1 MEQEKVNEDV
11 QKLTKAKFSY
21 EFFGKSIVDQS
32 EYGDTGYVMKDFHK
46 KWVDVLED
54 AVDAEEARKVAIT
67 AFTGSSKTETL
78 GVLYPLWKM
87 FSEPG
92 FEVLITSNNMNH
104 SKEILSRIKFHIE
117 NSEYLE
123 DYKDEAEHTWAQKE
137 IELTNGS
144 KAEVRA
150 LYDGVKGAH
159 VDYVFCD
166 EAAEYEDKELFS
178 RYVETRIRRKD
189 GVICLGS
196 TPVHENDLMQK
207 VGEGEKEDNSN
218 VSQEG
223 YWNGTYPV
231 EEKIDEDKAQEMDD
245 VYQNKNGDW
254 VRPTFPE
261 AFDRN
266 DIETLRE
273 ENPVTFQKEY
283 LCQPLAV
290 EGDMFDPND
299 VIECFD
305 ESQKLNQSVREDAR
319 YVMGC
324 DFAISTK
331 GDYSVFLVLEM
342 APDINGKKIKYIE
355 RPRGLPLDE
364 QERRIKDLHSV
375 FDFDDIIVDETNFG
389 GSVYQNLMQDG
400 LPVTGQDF
408 SYKSRNNLL
417 MNLKS
422 EIESGDIIIPRGDNT
437 SSRTRELTD
446 TLYNELMGFGP
457 SETQTGQVSYTS
469 TASHD
474 DLPIALSMALQGVK
488 DKKKVQTYFAT

>member
-1 MEQEKVNEDV
+1 MDKNELQEDV
-11 QKLTKAKFSY
+11 DVLTKAQLSY
-21 EFFGKSIVDQS
+21 NYFAKNIIDQD
-32 EYGDTGYVMKDFHK
+32 EYGPDGYVVKDFHQE
-46 KWVDVLED
+46 WIDILEECD
-54 AVDAEEARKVAIT
+54 QDDEARKVAIT

-87 FSEPG
+87 FSDPG
-92 FEVLITSNNMNH
+92 FEVLIVSNNMNH
-104 SKEILSRIKFHIE
+104 SKEILGRIKYHIE

-123 DYKDEAEHTWAQKE
+123 DYKDEADYTWAQKK

-144 KAEVRA
+144 VAEVRA

-159 VDYVFCD
+159 VDYVFGD
-166 EAAEYEDKELFS
+166 EAAEYDNKEFFS
-178 RYVETRIRRKD
+178 RYVETRIRRKN
-189 GVICLGS
+189 GTICLGS

-207 VGEGEKEDNSN
+207 VSEGEKEDNPN
-218 VSQEG
+218 ISQEG
-223 YWNGTYPV
+223 YWNGVYAV
-231 EEKIDEDKAQEMDD
+231 EEEVGEDRSDEEG
-245 VYQNKNGDW
+245 VYKNSEGNW
-254 VRPTFPE
+254 VKPTFPE
-261 AFDRN
+261 AFDKT

-290 EGDMFDPND
+290 EGDMFNPND

-305 ESQKLNQSVREDAR
+305 ESSSFSQEVKEDAE

-342 APDINGKKIKYIE
+342 SPDVDGKRIKYIE
-355 RPRGLPLDE
+355 RVRGLALSA
-364 QERRIKDLHSV
+364 QEERIKDLHHV

-389 GSVYQNLMQDG
+389 GSVYQNLREDG

-422 EIESGDIIIPRGDNT
+422 EIESGNLIIPRGT
-437 SSRTRELTD
+437 ESSNRTREITD

-457 SETQTGQVSYTS
+457 TETQSGQVSYTS
-469 TASHD
+469 TAAHD

-488 DKKKVQTYFAT
+488 DKRPVQTYVAT

>member
-1 MEQEKVNEDV
+1 MSEQVNDDV
-11 QKLTKAKFSY
+11 DALVKGKFSY
-21 EFFGKSIVDQS
+21 NYFAQNIVDQS
-32 EYGDTGYVMKDFHK
+32 EYGETGYVMKDFHK
-46 KWVDVLED
+46 EWVDVLED
-54 AVDAEEARKVAIT
+54 ADSSDQAEKVAIT

-92 FEVLITSNNMNH
+92 YEVLITSNNMNH
-104 SKEILSRIKFHIE
+104 SKEILGRIKYHIE

-123 DYKDEAEHTWAQKE
+123 DYKDEAEHTWASKE

-178 RYVETRIRRKD
+178 RYVETRVRRKD
-189 GVICLGS
+189 GTICLGS

-207 VGEGEKEDNSN
+207 VTEGEKEDNPEISK
-218 VSQEG
+218 EG
-223 YWNGTYPV
+223 YWGGTYPV
-231 EEKIDEDKAQEMDD
+231 EEKIGENGEDVEGAYK
-245 VYQNKNGDW
+245 NKNGDW
-254 VRPTFPE
+254 VKPTFPE

-305 ESQKLNQSVREDAR
+305 ESQTLNQSVREDAN

-324 DFAISTK
+324 DFAISTQ
-331 GDYSVFLVLEM
+331 GDYSVFMVLEM
-342 APDINGKKIKYIE
+342 APDIEGKKIKYIE
-355 RPRGLPLDE
+355 RVRGLALDE
-364 QERRIKDLHSV
+364 QENRIKDLHSV
-375 FDFDDIIVDETNFG
+375 FDFEDIIVDETNFG
-389 GSVYQNLMQDG
+389 GSVYQNLIKDG
-400 LPVTGQDF
+400 MPVTGQDF

-422 EIESGDIIIPRGDNT
+422 EVESNELIIPRGQDT
-437 SSRTRELTD
+437 SSRTRKITD
-446 TLYNELMGFGP
+446 VLYNELMGFGP
-457 SETQTGQVSYTS
+457 TETQTGQVSYTS
-469 TASHD
+469 TAAHD

-488 DKKKVQTYFAT
+488 DKQPVQTYFAT

>member
-1 MEQEKVNEDV
+1 MTDRDIDEEVN
-11 QKLTKAKFSY
+11 KSLKAKLSY
-21 EFFGKSIVDQS
+21 NYFAQNIVNQD
-32 EYGDTGYVMKDFHK
+32 EYGPEGYVIKDFHQE
-46 KWVDVLED
+46 WIDVLED
-54 AVDAEEARKVAIT
+54 AVSADEARKVAIT
-67 AFTGSSKTETL
+67 AYTGSSKTETL

-92 FEVLITSNNMNH
+92 FEVLIVSNNMNH
-104 SKEILSRIKFHIE
+104 SKEILGRIKYHIE

-123 DYKDEAEHTWAQKE
+123 DYKDESDHTWAQKK

-144 KAEVRA
+144 VAEVRA

-159 VDYVFCD
+159 VDYVFGD
-166 EAAEYEDKELFS
+166 EAAEYDNKEFFS
-178 RYVETRIRRKD
+178 RYVETRIRRKN

-207 VGEGEKEDNSN
+207 VAEGEKEDNPNISK
-218 VSQEG
+218 EG
-223 YWNGTYPV
+223 YWNGTYAV
-231 EEKIDEDKAQEMDD
+231 EEKVGEDRKDEEN
-245 VYQNKNGDW
+245 VYKNSEGNW

-261 AFDRN
+261 AFSKE

-305 ESQKLNQSVREDAR
+305 ESESFSEEVREDAE

-342 APDINGKKIKYIE
+342 APDIDGKKIKYIE
-355 RPRGLPLDE
+355 RVRGLALDE
-364 QERRIKDLHSV
+364 QERRIKDLHKV
-375 FDFDDIIVDETNFG
+375 FDFEDIIVDETNFG

-422 EIESGDIIIPRGDNT
+422 EIESTNLIIPRGEDS
-437 SSRTRELTD
+437 SSRTRDITD

-457 SETQTGQVSYTS
+457 TETQTGQVSYTS
-469 TASHD
+469 TAAHD

-488 DKKKVQTYFAT
+488 EKRPVQTYVAT

>member
-1 MEQEKVNEDV
+1 MSDDIQVDDEVG
-11 QKLTKAKFSY
+11 KLTRAKFSFEY
-21 EFFGKSIVDQS
+21 FAKNIINQD
-32 EYGDTGYVMKDFHK
+32 EYGEEGFVVKEFHK
-46 KWVDVLED
+46 EWIDELERAD
-54 AVDAEEARKVAIT
+54 NTDDTEKVAIT

-87 FSEPG
+87 FSDPG
-92 FEVLITSNNMNH
+92 YEVLIVSNNMNH
-104 SKEILSRIKFHIE
+104 SKNILSRIKYHVE

-123 DYKDEAEHTWAQKE
+123 DYKDETEHAWAAKK
-137 IELTNGS
+137 IEFTNGS
-144 KAEVRA
+144 EAEVRA

-159 VDYVFCD
+159 VDYVFGD
-166 EAAEYEDKELFS
+166 EAAEYDDKELFS
-178 RYVETRIRRKD
+178 RYVETRIRRKN
-189 GVICLGS
+189 GTICLGS

-207 VGEGEKEDNSN
+207 VSEGEKEENPKI
-218 VSQEG
+218 SQEG
-223 YWNGTYPV
+223 YWNGVFPV
-231 EEKIDEDKAQEMDD
+231 EEEVGEDRKDEEGVYKNSEDK
-245 VYQNKNGDW
+245 W
-254 VRPTFPE
+254 VKPTFPE
-261 AFDRN
+261 AFDKK

-305 ESQKLNQSVREDAR
+305 EGSSFDQKVRDEAR
-319 YVMGC
+319 YIMAC

-342 APDINGKKIKYIE
+342 APDIDGKRIKYME
-355 RPRGLPLDE
+355 RIRGLALSE
-364 QERRIKDLHSV
+364 QENRIKQLHQV

-389 GSVYQNLMQDG
+389 GSVYQNLLTEG

-422 EIESGDIIIPRGDNT
+422 QIEGNEVVIPRGDT
-437 SSRTRELTD
+437 GSRTRNLTD
-446 TLYNELMGFGP
+446 KLYNELMGFGP
-457 SETQTGQVSYTS
+457 TETQTGQVSYTS
-469 TASHD
+469 TAAHD
-474 DLPIALSMALQGVK
+474 DTVIALAMGLESVK
-488 DKKKVQTYFAT
+488 EKVPVQTYFAT